1 MILTGSAEFYGI
13 VGHPVQQVAS
23 PGIFNTRFNLANRNA
38 VLLPMNVE
46 KSGIGHL
53 LEVFRHTS
61 NFKGIIITLPY
72 KEYVVNLLD
81 DVSAISR
88 HLNAVNTIFIKEG
101 KLIGTMTDGQ
111 GMIDAILKE
120 NQTIK
125 RKTVWVA
132 GCGGAGRAIAW
143 ALAENAAADIILQE
157 APSEITKARHLR
169 NILQLN
175 FPDCHIDVG
184 QTDGKTKPADIL
196 INATRLGMDDND
208 PMVFSHEEIGCAELV
223 ADVVTSPSNQLS
235 KLLTC
240 AKAAGVLTVSGHAMA
255 AGQSRLIERL
265 FGIEY

>member
-23 PGIFNTRFNLANRNA
+23 PAIFNTRFNFANRNA

-46 KSGIGHL
+46 KSGIGPL

-72 KEYVVNLLD
+72 KEYVVDLLD

-111 GMIDAILKE
+111 GMIDAISKE

-125 RKTVWVA
+125 GKTVRVA

-143 ALAENAAADIILQE
+143 ALAEHAASDIILQE
-157 APSEITKARHLR
+157 APSEISKAKHLR

-184 QTDGKTKPADIL
+184 KIDRKTKPADIL
-196 INATRLGMDDND
+196 INATRLGMDHND
-208 PMVFSHEEIGCAELV
+208 PMVFNQAEIGSAELV
-223 ADVVTSPSNQLS
+223 ADVVTSLPNQLS

-240 AKAAGVLTVSGHAMA
+240 ANAAGVQTVSGHAMA
-255 AGQSRLIERL
+255 AGQSRLIESL